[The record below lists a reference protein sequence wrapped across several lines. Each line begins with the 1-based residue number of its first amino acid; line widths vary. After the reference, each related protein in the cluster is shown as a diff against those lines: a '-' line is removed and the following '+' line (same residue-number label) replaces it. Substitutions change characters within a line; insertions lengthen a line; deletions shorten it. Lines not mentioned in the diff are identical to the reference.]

1 MQQNPKYS
9 KQKEKSFTSKEI
21 HKNAVSLKMKYLI
34 RNKIYLHTYE
44 LYIFMVAY
52 SSYFLLSYFFNHF
65 CFCIMNNPQWLKI
78 CFWFSKYRST
88 LFLIHLQYQEMQF
101 TYLKSCYSIWKSR
114 IRRSQGRWCGAPS
127 K

>member
-52 SSYFLLSYFFNHF
+52 SSYFLLSYLFNHF
-65 CFCIMNNPQWLKI
+65 CFCIMNNPQRFIYIYI
-78 CFWFSKYRST
+78 CIFFS
-88 LFLIHLQYQEMQF
+88 FLIDDTHKMLGIGFHLPQKLLQHLE
-101 TYLKSCYSIWKSR
+101 
-114 IRRSQGRWCGAPS
+114 APNS
-127 K
+127 EVSGVMVWSPQ